1 MLLVLDV
8 GNTNT
13 TLGLYDGEELKHS
26 WRLTTERQRT
36 VDEYGIMCR
45 TLLQL
50 CGLESS
56 SVTDIAVSSVVPPL
70 DFTLHKMIE
79 VYFRVEPLFVD
90 TTNAGMK
97 VLYDDPKEVGADRV
111 VNAVAAFAK
120 YGGPC
125 IAVDFGTATTFDAI
139 SREGEYLGGIICPG
153 IQISADALFQRA
165 ARLRRIDI
173 RRPDQII
180 GTNPTASVQS
190 GLYYGN
196 IALVDG
202 ILEKMIEELG
212 AQTRVVATGGLAP
225 LISRGS
231 RLIEAV
237 DSDLT
242 LEGLRIIYERNKGA
256 SYNSLVVGCVASAFF
271 DSREERKEVKRFV
284 PDFVDSC
291 GKSLLL
297 NVAAPGYHHQRR

>member
-13 TLGLYDGEELKHS
+13 TLGLYDGDEIKHS

-36 VDEYGIMCR
+36 VDEYGILCR

-50 CGLESS
+50 CGLESTA
-56 SVTDIAVSSVVPPL
+56 VTDIAVSSVVPPL

-79 VYFRVEPLFVD
+79 VYFGVKPLFVD
-90 TTNAGMK
+90 TTNAGMP
-97 VLYDDPKEVGADRV
+97 VLYDDPTEVGADRV

-139 SREGEYLGGIICPG
+139 SEKGEYLGGIICPG

-173 RRPDQII
+173 RRPDQVI

-202 ILEKMIEELG
+202 VLEKLIEELG
-212 AQTRVVATGGLAP
+212 SGTHVVATGGLAP

-242 LEGLRIIYERNKGA
+242 LEGLKIIYERNKRA
-256 SYNSLVVGCVASAFF
+256 S
-271 DSREERKEVKRFV
+271 
-284 PDFVDSC
+284 
-291 GKSLLL
+291 
-297 NVAAPGYHHQRR
+297 

>member
-13 TLGLYDGEELKHS
+13 TLGVYDGSRLTHS
-26 WRLTTERQRT
+26 WRLNSERQRT

-50 CGLESS
+50 AGLESS
-56 SVTDIAVSSVVPPL
+56 AIKNIAVSSVVPPL
-70 DFTLHKMIE
+70 DFTLYKMAE
-79 VYFRVEPLFVD
+79 VYFQIKPLFVSAA
-90 TTNAGMK
+90 NAGIP
-97 VLYDDPKEVGADRV
+97 VLYDDPAEVGADRI
-111 VNAVAAFAK
+111 VNAVAALAR

-125 IAVDFGTATTFDAI
+125 IVVDFGTGTTFDAI
-139 SREGEYLGGIICPG
+139 SKSGEYLGGIICPG

-165 ARLRRIDI
+165 ARLRNTEI
-173 RRPDQII
+173 RRPSKLI
-180 GTNPTASVQS
+180 GTNPAASIQS

-202 ILEKMIEELG
+202 VLERMIEELG
-212 AQTRVVATGGLAP
+212 AGTRVVATGGLAP

-237 DSDLT
+237 EADIT
-242 LEGLRIIYERNKGA
+242 LEGLRIIHERNT
-256 SYNSLVVGCVASAFF
+256 F
-271 DSREERKEVKRFV
+271 DTL
-284 PDFVDSC
+284 PD
-291 GKSLLL
+291 
-297 NVAAPGYHHQRR
+297 Q